1 MKRMKTTRLRN
12 SHFGPYLHVPHLNGA
27 GSIVLATS
35 RYGLKPFGIR
45 LPHQVYLTYALSV
58 MRRESATEL
67 WALPVGV
74 EGAWVQLVGPEPGAT
89 FPEALSFATAHAETH
104 TCPSRRASGERCTT
118 FCTDCGGRGWV
129 A

>member
-12 SHFGPYLHVPHLNGA
+12 SHFGPYLQVPHLNGA

-35 RYGLKPFGIR
+35 KPWRGLKPFGIR

-58 MRRESATEL
+58 MRREGATEL

-74 EGAWVQLVGPEPGAT
+74 KSAWVQLVGPEPGV
-89 FPEALSFATAHAETH
+89 TH
-104 TCPSRRASGERCTT
+104 PRVPR
-118 FCTDCGGRGWV
+118 
-129 A
+129 